1 MRPDGDLSFSTH
13 SINRLLVMELLTRV
27 KTPIV
32 AME

>member
-13 SINRLLVMELLTRV
+13 SINSLLVMELLTRV
-27 KTPIV
+27 KTIV